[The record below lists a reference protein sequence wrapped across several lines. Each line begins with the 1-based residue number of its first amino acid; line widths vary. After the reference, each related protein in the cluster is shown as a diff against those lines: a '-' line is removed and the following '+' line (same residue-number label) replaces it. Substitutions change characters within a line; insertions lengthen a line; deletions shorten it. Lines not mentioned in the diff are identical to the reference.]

1 MKVYISADIE
11 GITGIDHWDEA
22 TLGQPGYEL
31 FREQMTREVIA
42 ACEGSL
48 AAGATHI
55 TVKDAHDSGRNLIP
69 DRLPEPVQLI
79 RGWSGHPYC
88 MVQELDCSYDA
99 LILIGYHSPAG
110 SGASPLAHTYTTEV
124 SQIRLNGQRISEFH
138 LVSFTAAYEGIPVVF
153 LAADA
158 DLCAE
163 AKTYDPNIQTVIT
176 HKGIGQS
183 VIAQHPQRTLQA
195 IRAGVEESLR
205 CLNEYQPRPLPAHF
219 QLEVDYKEPSRAYRK
234 SFYPGCR
241 LVSDSTVYLQVSD
254 WFEVLRALEFI
265 VLT

>member
-22 TLGQPGYEL
+22 TIGQPGYEL

-88 MVQELDCSYDA
+88 MVQELDRSYDA

-110 SGASPLAHTYTTEV
+110 SGANPLAHTYTTEV

-138 LVSFTAAYEGIPVVF
+138 LVSFTAAHEGIPVVF
-153 LAADA
+153 LAGDA

-163 AKTYDPNIQTVIT
+163 AKAYDPTIQTVIT

-195 IRAGVEESLR
+195 IREGVEGSLR
-205 CLNEYQPRPLPAHF
+205 RLKEYRPRPLPEHF
-219 QLEVDYKEPSRAYRK
+219 LLEVDYKEPSRAYRK
-234 SFYPGCR
+234 SFYPGCQ
-241 LVSDSTVYLQVSD
+241 LVADATVHLQVSD

>member
-11 GITGIDHWDEA
+11 GITAIAHWDEA
-22 TLGQPGYEL
+22 TIGRPGYEL
-31 FREQMTREVIA
+31 LREQMTREVIA
-42 ACEGSL
+42 ACQGSL

-69 DRLPEPVQLI
+69 DRLPELVELI

-88 MVQELDCSYDA
+88 MVQELDRSYDA

-110 SGASPLAHTYTTEV
+110 SGANPLAHTYTTEV
-124 SQIRLNGQRISEFH
+124 NQIRLNGQRISEFH
-138 LVSFTAAYEGIPVVF
+138 LVSFTAAYEGVPVVF
-153 LAADA
+153 LSGDA

-163 AKTYDPNIQTVIT
+163 AKTYDPAIQTVNT
-176 HKGIGQS
+176 HKGRGRS
-183 VIAQHPQRTLQA
+183 VIARHPQQIVAA
-195 IRAGVEESLR
+195 IRQGVEGSLR
-205 CLNEYQPRPLPAHF
+205 RLAEYQPRRLPDHF
-219 QLEVDYKEPSRAYRK
+219 RLEVDYKEPARAYRQ

-241 LVSDSTVYLQVSD
+241 LVSDSTVCLEVSD

-265 VLT
+265 VLS

>member
-11 GITGIDHWDEA
+11 GITSINHWDEA
-22 TLGQPGYEL
+22 TIGQPGYEL

-69 DRLPEPVQLI
+69 DRLPEQAELI

-88 MVQELDCSYDA
+88 MVQELDRSYDA

-110 SGASPLAHTYTTEV
+110 SGAHPLAHTYTTEV
-124 SQIRLNGQRISEFH
+124 SQIRLNGQAIAEFH
-138 LVSFTAAYEGIPVVF
+138 LVSLTAAYEGIPVVF
-153 LAADA
+153 LAGDA
-158 DLCAE
+158 DLCAA
-163 AKTYDPNIQTVIT
+163 AKAYDPKIQTVIT

-183 VIAQHPQRTLQA
+183 VIAHHPQRILQQ
-195 IRAGVEESLR
+195 IREGVAQALHQLETH
-205 CLNEYQPRPLPAHF
+205 QPRPLPEHF
-219 QLEVDYKEPSRAYRK
+219 LLEVDYKHPPRAYRK
-234 SFYPGCR
+234 SFYPGAT
-241 LVSDSTVYLQVSD
+241 LAGDYTVQLAVSD

-265 VLT
+265 VLA